1 MSTEYQVIIPIRLTQ
16 SKLQSVRGWKSQE
29 GSWKYS
35 MEIQDHRKMRV
46 LVPPGSE
53 KVEESMFSNQV
64 QNWEKIKGKG
74 TTRMVESKRE

>member
-1 MSTEYQVIIPIRLTQ
+1 
-16 SKLQSVRGWKSQE
+16 
-29 GSWKYS
+29 
-35 MEIQDHRKMRV
+35 MRV
-46 LVPPGSE
+46 LVPSGSE